1 MADENLILVVA
12 TAPGFYD
19 SIAREPGDQF
29 RVPKKK
35 SKASWF
41 KAVKTEAKGPKVVRK
56 RDPLDHDGDGRKGG
70 DAAAAEPETEDE
82 VGEGQ
87 PSEDLV

>member
-12 TAPGFYD
+12 TASGFYAGV
-19 SIAREPGDQF
+19 AREPGDKF

-41 KAVKTEAKGPKVVRK
+41 TAVETEAKGPKSVRK
-56 RDPLDHDGDGRKGG
+56 RDQQEAPTE
-70 DAAAAEPETEDE
+70 EPEGE
-82 VGEGQ
+82 VVGGQ

>member
-1 MADENLILVVA
+1 MGDENLILVVA
-12 TAPGFYD
+12 TASGFYAG
-19 SIAREPGDQF
+19 IAREPGDQF

-41 KAVKTEAKGPKVVRK
+41 KAVETEVKGSRK
-56 RDPLDHDGDGRKGG
+56 RGGG
-70 DAAAAEPETEDE
+70 DTPAASEPEPTDE
-82 VGEGQ
+82 VVEGQ